1 MLGIRVLT
9 NLGILSPVDNCVGK
23 MDGQCGW
30 ISFGLT
36 AKDPQ
41 RPLALWLERATTF
54 DQWTKG

>member
-1 MLGIRVLT
+1 MLGIQKLT
-9 NLGILSPVDNCVGK
+9 NVGILIPVDSCVRK

-41 RPLALWLERATTF
+41 HPLALWLKRASTF
-54 DQWTKG
+54 DQ

>member
-1 MLGIRVLT
+1 MLGIRKLT
-9 NLGILSPVDNCVGK
+9 NLGILSPVDSCVRK

-30 ISFGLT
+30 ISFGPT

-41 RPLALWLERATTF
+41 CPLALWLERASTF